1 MSRDVATDL
10 IALLRALPPHLARLA
25 ETGADPADGIRL
37 PIPEDPHW
45 RLEIVPTAAAW
56 TLHEVWDRPG
66 PLAGQRTVL
75 GSGGTEEIIAG
86 TAHAFSRLQL
96 QRRNAACGTPTGPDG
111 RRSTT

>member
-10 IALLRALPPHLARLA
+10 VVLLRALPSHLATLA
-25 ETGADPADGIRL
+25 ETGAEPADGIQV

-45 RLEIVPTAAAW
+45 RLDIVPTSAGW
-56 TLHEVWDRPG
+56 TLYEVWDRPG

-75 GSGGTEEIIAG
+75 GSGATEDIIAR
-86 TAHAFSRLQL
+86 TARAFSRLQL